1 MISLGRGSY
10 LYDND
15 GRQWLDMLSGILNVS
30 LGHGHAVTNE
40 AIRHVASTGLVNS
53 YDRPNASATA
63 LRKLLGEYAPSY
75 SWRLLNTGAEA
86 IERAVQV
93 VAHKLGRRP
102 IVAVLPGSFHG
113 KSLSMAC
120 IRYDAPWGNPMGVVT
135 LDLHPDAPKQ
145 HFDVLI
151 YEPVSGWDG
160 TWNNPVAMR
169 RLCDERGAL
178 LIADEMITG
187 FGRCGF
193 RFMNYGADMIVSGKG
208 LSQGAPLAVLGLH
221 ESLDQNLSIGWNT
234 TGGGNNLSATIGL
247 HTLKYLMEH
256 EANLNKRVKHI
267 ERVFER
273 RNFGRVYGALA
284 FHDLTQVQAA
294 VRKVFEERHVIA
306 SWHDKVLRVG
316 PNFYMDDIAL
326 DEFFET
332 LAIAEGWV

>member
-1 MISLGRGSY
+1 MIGLGRGSY
-10 LYDND
+10 LYDD
-15 GRQWLDMLSGILNVS
+15 GGQQWLDMLSGILNVS

-40 AIRHVASTGLVNS
+40 AIRQVASSGFVNS
-53 YDRPNASATA
+53 YDRPNASATM
-63 LRKLLGEYAPSY
+63 LRKLLGEYQPGY

-93 VAHKLGRRP
+93 VAHKLERRP

-113 KSLSMAC
+113 KSLSMAG
-120 IRYDAPWGNPMGVVT
+120 IRYDVPWGNPMGIIT

-151 YEPVSGWDG
+151 YEPVTGWDG

-169 RLCDERGAL
+169 RLCDEFGAM

-193 RFMNYGADMIVSGKG
+193 RFMSYDADMIVSGKG
-208 LSQGAPLAVLGLH
+208 LSQGAPLAVLGIR
-221 ESLDQNLSIGWNT
+221 ESIEQGLSIGWNT

-247 HTLKYLMEH
+247 HVLRHLMENDSEIH
-256 EANLNKRVKHI
+256 KRVKRI
-267 ERVFER
+267 EREFKR
-273 RNFGRVYGALA
+273 RNFGRAFGALA
-284 FHDLTQVQAA
+284 FRDLTQVPAD
-294 VRKVFEERHVIA
+294 VRGVFEQRHVIA

-316 PNFYMDDIAL
+316 PNFYVNDIQL

-332 LAIAEGWV
+332 LGVAEGWV